1 MIIAREEKGGEGI
14 AILKS
19 TQFWKQVDQ
28 NPDTEASMQEIT
40 RNSEWTVRLLWTYIL
55 WFTKA

>member
-28 NPDTEASMQEIT
+28 NPDTEASM
-40 RNSEWTVRLLWTYIL
+40 
-55 WFTKA
+55 